1 MKSTKHIE
9 HGCAFRGPLH
19 GATALALA
27 LALATPALA
36 QDGAAGQDPTPS
48 GVVESVDDA
57 VPGAEGESATI
68 QAENLRARIREMRM
82 NLLLG
87 GDRVRAAE
95 SEAIDFYG
103 GRAELIDQGL
113 DSAHAELTEKRAE
126 YSIMLDR
133 TLNGETT
140 QDRLNAMEEAAILKR
155 DMDAL
160 ELEVGEYEQK
170 RDGLSQ
176 LITKV
181 EERER
186 ERSRIMTRLE
196 TSTTVDGLGLPLAAV
211 GLAPLVEAAEPVS
224 PLDDQGLIADL
235 LERDPR
241 AARRILFES
250 DPKSYWDRFPLRPP
264 TSVVREALAFPLPD
278 LPGQR

>member
-1 MKSTKHIE
+1 MKSSTRPAPLGSFTAIAALVI
-9 HGCAFRGPLH
+9 GLPLAAPAFAQQ
-19 GATALALA
+19 GAT
-27 LALATPALA
+27 
-36 QDGAAGQDPTPS
+36 GQDPPL
-48 GVVESVDDA
+48 VESVDDA
-57 VPGAEGESATI
+57 VPGEVGESATLR
-68 QAENLRARIREMRM
+68 AETLRARIRDMRM

-126 YSIMLDR
+126 YNIAIDR
-133 TLNGETT
+133 TLGGETT
-140 QDRLNAMEEAAILKR
+140 QDRLNAMEDAAALKR

-160 ELEVGEYEQK
+160 EFEVTDFEKK
-170 RDGLSQ
+170 RDGLAQ
-176 LITKV
+176 LITTV
-181 EERER
+181 QERER

-196 TSTTVDGLGLPLAAV
+196 TSTTIDGLGLPLAAV
-211 GLAPLVEAAEPVS
+211 GLAPLVEASDPVS

-250 DPKSYWDRFPLRPP
+250 DPEGYWGRFPLRPP
-264 TSVVREALAFPLPD
+264 TSVVREALPFPLPD